1 MKHLNKK
8 NAILITIAAIVIIA
22 AMVLYFTNQKE
33 ANTKSSKS
41 EPQVTIT
48 RKKSLLKKLIK
59 FSTPVSDYL
68 GGNKINNQ
76 ILSGKSKIK
85 GNVNLLNLKDSG
97 KLLSKTSMDFT
108 LQHNTPSKELAMD
121 FSVDYGKKNALKK
134 NCFMNSSNLF
144 FKVPSNSDKVYS
156 INFENADSSIISTG
170 LFNSLSGDLS
180 ELTGHTDLISAY
192 IYKIKENFRDD
203 FHTILSG
210 ISITPAGP
218 DSFNNSGF
226 TIICDPS
233 SVSTFLKDVLSIS
246 VKDDNFRKLITPMLY
261 SYVSTHIQDFISADG
276 LGDSDDIINDILYD
290 IESSSATISSIYTD
304 PLTFTVW
311 IKSDGNISNLKSDNT
326 VHINGNTINFIF
338 NISTMNEE
346 NSFDHSNTS
355 LAIIYNGSQFN
366 LNYNHGLE
374 YTDVANVS
382 DSFAYS
388 LNGTDYFKLNKSETL
403 NPKDGSYKLNTTLST
418 DAGKNL
424 TFATE
429 GKLDNVKAGESF
441 DFDVNNFYLNDGFD
455 NLITLKGKLNV
466 STGFTDIKKI
476 TRSDK
481 ELTYMS
487 EDEIKKLFG
496 IK

>member
-1 MKHLNKK
+1 
-8 NAILITIAAIVIIA
+8 
-22 AMVLYFTNQKE
+22 
-33 ANTKSSKS
+33 
-41 EPQVTIT
+41 
-48 RKKSLLKKLIK
+48 
-59 FSTPVSDYL
+59 
-68 GGNKINNQ
+68 
-76 ILSGKSKIK
+76 
-85 GNVNLLNLKDSG
+85 
-97 KLLSKTSMDFT
+97 
-108 LQHNTPSKELAMD
+108 
-121 FSVDYGKKNALKK
+121 
-134 NCFMNSSNLF
+134 MNSSNLF